1 MMTCG
6 GNSMLLCHSLYL
18 NSFMYIYMSMD
29 ANGVMHMLATIGGV
43 KANLR
48 STVVCRVN
56 NVNLTNGEL

>member
-1 MMTCG
+1 MWWKQHALVPQFI
-6 GNSMLLCHSLYL
+6 SQLVHVL
-18 NSFMYIYMSMD
+18 YIYMSKD